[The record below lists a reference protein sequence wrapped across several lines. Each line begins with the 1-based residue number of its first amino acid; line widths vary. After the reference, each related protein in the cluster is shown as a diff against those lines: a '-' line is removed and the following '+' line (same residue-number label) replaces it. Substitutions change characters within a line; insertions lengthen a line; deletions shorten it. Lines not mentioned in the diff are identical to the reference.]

1 MQQTALDIW
10 NTALSAVHAKGR
22 LTSLTANK
30 PERYECELWYDVVMR
45 SVQEAAFWSCCKA
58 TEPLRSQRPVING
71 AFAYSY
77 SLPIDCLRPR
87 YLMSYMPFDLQLG
100 EAFGEVQLFTD
111 DAEPQ
116 LCYSILQEDV
126 KLWSPM
132 QIMATAYALAGHI
145 AGPLTGRG
153 ELIQKNINLANSLL
167 TDAQAASINADQM
180 NVEFV
185 PDTLKARG
193 YTGPDQR
200 SNFYYPFGGLFSGG
214 TSG

>member
-22 LTSLTANK
+22 LASLTANK
-30 PERYECELWYDVVMR
+30 PERYECELWYDVIVR
-45 SVQEAAFWSCCKA
+45 SVQEAAFWPCCKA
-58 TEPLRSQRPVING
+58 TEALTGQISVTNR

-77 SLPIDCLRPR
+77 SLPYDCLRPR
-87 YLMSYMPFDLQLG
+87 YLMSFMPFDLQLG
-100 EAFGEVQLFTD
+100 QSFGEVQLFTD
-111 DAEPQ
+111 DAEPH
-116 LCYSILQEDV
+116 LVYSIRQDDV
-126 KLWSPM
+126 TLWSPS
-132 QIMATAYALAGHI
+132 QIMASAYGLAGHI

-167 TDAQAASINADQM
+167 IDAQAASINSDQM
-180 NVEFV
+180 HVEFV

-193 YTGPDQR
+193 YSGPDQR

-214 TSG
+214 NSG